1 MVVPEEVSADLTNS
15 KSRIKSK
22 LIEESQNDHHKKYS
36 MFENLQNGIKQKS
49 RYFIVYNLAI

>member
-1 MVVPEEVSADLTNS
+1 MVEPEEVSADLTNS

-36 MFENLQNGIKQKS
+36 VLEDHKMIAS
-49 RYFIVYNLAI
+49 RSLDILLFTI

>member
-1 MVVPEEVSADLTNS
+1 MVVQEEVSADLTNS

-22 LIEESQNDHHKKYS
+22 LIEESQNDHYKKYS
-36 MFENLQNGIKQKS
+36 MFENLQNGIKQKC